1 MLSSMKLCGQLAQLS
16 KKTDIC
22 SKYVVSPKNT
32 SSFFTVSN
40 HQKNLEAQ
48 DKTRPTSYQQSFS
61 NKCCLKDSKLFLKNA
76 GTGLDTHFQ
85 KR

>member
-22 SKYVVSPKNT
+22 SKYVASPKNT
-32 SSFFTVSN
+32 CSFFTVSYS
-40 HQKNLEAQ
+40 QKNVETHEKLM
-48 DKTRPTSYQQSFS
+48 TYQQTFS
-61 NKCCLKDSKLFLKNA
+61 NGLKDCNLFLKNA
-76 GTGLDTHFQ
+76 GTGLGSNFQ